1 MKSGAMRTILQVLEW
16 TGVGIGLMAGLCGFA
31 VGLNREAFTITKYD
45 LQVQLEPDQQRLGA
59 RGKITLRN
67 DSASAEKVVA
77 LQISSSLNW
86 RSVRVD
92 GKPLQFVSQPYV
104 SDIDHTGGLSE
115 AIVALPVEIKPKD
128 SVIVEIGYEG
138 VIALDA
144 TRLTRVGVPEAVA
157 KHTSWDQ
164 ISPVFTAVRGAGYVA
179 WYPITTEAA
188 DFSEGNSLFEV
199 GYRWKAREAGSE
211 FKAHLGLTG
220 AGGDRPAVLL
230 CGASGGGT
238 ADFGRDWSLTSDCEW
253 TALGTVAPTF
263 VTADYVALSKPP
275 LSLFSFDGHEAGA
288 TTYANALEPA
298 MKFVSGWF
306 GKPNAP
312 IAVADF
318 ADANS
323 APFES
328 GTLLM
333 ASMAAADS
341 KLAGINLVHE
351 LVHSAMPSAR
361 PWVYEGLAH
370 FAEALYRQDQG
381 GRQAALDFL
390 GIHRSAFLDSEKEVG
405 VSAGK
410 DAGQPLAGTFD
421 ETYYRSKAAY
431 VWWMLRDM
439 VGDAALKQAIGNY
452 RAADDRD
459 PKYVEKLVEA
469 AAKRDLGWF
478 FDDWVYRDRGL
489 PDFKVQS
496 VHPWQTEKGLQIVTV
511 TLENRGDAGAEI
523 PFKVIFAGGE
533 ITTRLEVRARSTA
546 TTRVEMPGVATQI
559 VVNDGSVPEVDL
571 TNNAYTIPA
580 AKQ

>member
-1 MKSGAMRTILQVLEW
+1 
-16 TGVGIGLMAGLCGFA
+16 MA
-31 VGLNREAFTITKYD
+31 LNREAFTITKYD

-138 VIALDA
+138 VIALDS
-144 TRLTRVGVPEAVA
+144 TRLTRVGVPEGVA

-164 ISPVFTAVRGAGYVA
+164 MSPAFTAVRGAGYVA

-199 GYRWKAREAGSE
+199 GDRWKAREAGSE
-211 FKAHLGLTG
+211 FKARLTLTG
-220 AGGDRPAVLL
+220 SGGDRPVVLL
-230 CGASGGGT
+230 CGASAGGT
-238 ADFGRDWSLTSDCEW
+238 TDFGRDWSLTSDCEW
-253 TALGTVAPTF
+253 TVLGTVAPTF
-263 VTADYVALSKPP
+263 VTADYVAQSKPP
-275 LSLFSFDGHEAGA
+275 LSLFSLAGHEAGA

-306 GKPNAP
+306 GKSNAP
-312 IAVADF
+312 IVVADF
-318 ADANS
+318 VDANS

-351 LVHSAMPSAR
+351 LVHSALPSSR

-390 GIHRSAFLDSEKEVG
+390 GMHRAAFLDSEKEVT

-410 DAGQPLAGTFD
+410 NAGQPLAGTFD

-452 RAADDRD
+452 RAEEDRD

-496 VHPWQTEKGLQIVTV
+496 VHPWQTEKGVQIVTV
-511 TLENRGDAGAEI
+511 TLENKGDAGAEV
-523 PFKVIFAGGE
+523 PFRVIFAEGE

-546 TTRVEMPGVATQI
+546 TTRVETPSVATQI

-580 AKQ
+580 AMKQ

>member
-1 MKSGAMRTILQVLEW
+1 
-16 TGVGIGLMAGLCGFA
+16 MA
-31 VGLNREAFTITKYD
+31 LNREAFTITKYD
-45 LQVQLEPDQQRLGA
+45 LQVQLEPDQQRLGV

-67 DSASAEKVVA
+67 DSALAEKVVA

-86 RSVRVD
+86 RSVRAD

-138 VIALDA
+138 LIALDA
-144 TRLTRVGVPEAVA
+144 TRLTRVGVPEGVA

-164 ISPVFTAVRGAGYVA
+164 MSPTFTAVRGAGYVA

-199 GYRWKAREAGSE
+199 ADRWKAREAGSE
-211 FKAHLGLTG
+211 FKARLNLTG

-230 CGASGGGT
+230 CGASGSGST
-238 ADFGRDWSLTSDCEW
+238 DFGRDWSLTSECGW

-275 LSLFSFDGHEAGA
+275 LSLFSLAGHEAGA

-298 MKFVSGWF
+298 MKFVGGWF
-306 GKPNAP
+306 GKPSAP

-351 LVHSAMPSAR
+351 LVHSAMPASR

-390 GIHRSAFLDSEKEVG
+390 GIHRSAFVDSEKEVAA
-405 VSAGK
+405 STGK
-410 DAGQPLAGTFD
+410 NEGQPLASTFD

-439 VGDAALKQAIGNY
+439 VGDAALKRAIGNY
-452 RAADDRD
+452 RAAEDRD

-489 PDFKVQS
+489 PDFRVQS
-496 VHPWQTEKGLQIVTV
+496 VHPWQTEKGVQIVTV

-523 PFKVIFAGGE
+523 PFRVIFAGGE
-533 ITTRLEVRARSTA
+533 IMTRLEVRARSTA
-546 TTRVEMPGVATQI
+546 TTRVETPSVATQI
-559 VVNDGSVPEVDL
+559 VVNDGSVPQVDL
-571 TNNAYTIPA
+571 ANNAYTIPA
-580 AKQ
+580 VAK